1 MEEANLNTIQKELR
15 EGFGKVDERIG
26 KVDENLGR
34 LGKIETNIESIHSD
48 LIAHDERTE
57 KIIGEIQTLS
67 ETRRLP
73 EKVEKM
79 REVIKEKLG
88 VEV

>member
-26 KVDENLGR
+26 KVDENLGKVNENLGKIDKR

-67 ETRRLP
+67 ETSGSRR
-73 EKVEKM
+73 
-79 REVIKEKLG
+79 R
-88 VEV
+88 